1 MTEPVARRLI
11 APLILVAISLPGP
24 ILLVSSSPHGVHA
37 TNDSFVYLG
46 AASNLAEGTGWTY
59 PFGDP
64 GAPVTLFPP
73 LPSAVLAIP
82 YALHL
87 DPLGWALGV
96 NAVALAALL
105 FAVGWIVLRAT
116 GGSWGAAVVAM
127 VLTDLGIPTLFA
139 YAHVWSEPLFFPFEV
154 AALAALGVSLETGS
168 RRAIVVAGIATSL
181 ALLTRYAGISVL
193 ATGVLL
199 VLAWPGREIGARLRS
214 AALFAAVA
222 LPLSAVW
229 SVRNLLQTGTVA
241 GTSEVIE
248 RLTGAELRQG
258 GSRVASWFLREPLPG
273 PFGLGLLLLVAIAA
287 MAAAAA
293 WRLTR
298 RNERTGSS
306 MHPALAAFGV
316 FAVLH
321 PLVVL
326 GANVLSD
333 RSPPLNHRILG
344 PMYVAM
350 VVAGVLLAH
359 GAWRAWAGRPV
370 RWLVPLTAALLLAL
384 AVIDSVRYIPRELG
398 TSVKSRD
405 EYVAAAAALDGAV
418 DGGTVLSNGA
428 NVAWFLLDRPV
439 RSLPLSCL
447 GSSDRPD
454 PSYTGRLR
462 TLAERLAETPRTVIV
477 MRRARTCPPFSVAEL
492 KRVLS
497 LERETSARGVSVL
510 RGPIGA

>member
-1 MTEPVARRLI
+1 M
-11 APLILVAISLPGP
+11 SLTGP

-46 AASNLAEGTGWTY
+46 AASNLAEGKGWTY

-82 YALHL
+82 YGLDL
-87 DPLGWALGV
+87 DPLGWALAA
-96 NAVALAALL
+96 NAVAFAALL

-116 GGSWGAAVVAM
+116 GGSWGAAVVAT
-127 VLTDLGIPTLFA
+127 VLTALGVPMLFA
-139 YAHVWSEPLFFPFEV
+139 YAHVWSEPFFYPSEV
-154 AALAALGVSLETGS
+154 AGLAALGVSLETGR
-168 RRAIVVAGIATSL
+168 RRAIVVSGIATSL

-199 VLAWPGREIGARLRS
+199 VLAWPGREIGARLRT
-214 AALFAAVA
+214 AALYAAVA
-222 LPLSAVW
+222 LPLSAAW
-229 SVRNLLQTGTVA
+229 SVRNLVQTGTVV
-241 GTSEVIE
+241 GNSEVIE
-248 RLTGAELRQG
+248 RLSGAELRQG

-293 WRLTR
+293 WNLR
-298 RNERTGSS
+298 RGNERTRSS
-306 MHPALAAFGV
+306 LHPALAAFGV
-316 FAVLH
+316 FAILH

-350 VVAGVLLAH
+350 VVVGVLLAH
-359 GAWRAWAGRPV
+359 GAWRAWAGRWV
-370 RWLVPLTAALLLAL
+370 RWLVPVTAALLLAL
-384 AVIDSVRYIPRELG
+384 AVIDSFRYIPRELG
-398 TSVKSRD
+398 TFVKSRD
-405 EYVAAAAALDGAV
+405 EYVGAAASLDGAV
-418 DGGTVLSNGA
+418 DRDALLSNGA
-428 NVAWFLLDRPV
+428 NVVWFLLDRPV

-462 TLAERLAETPRTVIV
+462 TLAEDLADTPRTVIV
-477 MRRARTCPPFSVAEL
+477 VRRARTCPPFSVAGL

-497 LERETSARGVSVL
+497 LERGTSARGVLVL
-510 RGPIGA
+510 RGPSGT